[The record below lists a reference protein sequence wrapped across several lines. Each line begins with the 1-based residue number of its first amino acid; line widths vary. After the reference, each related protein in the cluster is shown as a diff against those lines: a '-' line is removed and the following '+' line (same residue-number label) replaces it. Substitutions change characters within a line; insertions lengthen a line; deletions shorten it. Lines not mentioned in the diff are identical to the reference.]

1 MVDLQWRRGL
11 KLAGEEAVENCT
23 LEGVRALRTML
34 SATVHDVLYYMSP
47 VYCQEINDSV
57 RHIFELLA
65 SVFSLFLVDFEFCR
79 EILHSAVGLLPCI
92 CYFCYVVI
100 FLFRDSVHG

>member
-65 SVFSLFLVDFEFCR
+65 SVFSLFLV
-79 EILHSAVGLLPCI
+79 II
-92 CYFCYVVI
+92 
-100 FLFRDSVHG
+100 

>member
-1 MVDLQWRRGL
+1 MAALQWRRGL

-47 VYCQEINDSV
+47 LYCQEINDSV
-57 RHIFELLA
+57 RYGAELIASIRFFFSTRFQSIYVFYLLIFHFFKT
-65 SVFSLFLVDFEFCR
+65 SYMGF
-79 EILHSAVGLLPCI
+79 
-92 CYFCYVVI
+92 YVYD
-100 FLFRDSVHG
+100 LCNRYADN